1 MIKYHFTCPI
11 IIFLMKIA
19 SADAAA
25 AGLAFYSLWT
35 AVGPHMSGGV
45 FRVDVSLDPTLPF
58 LRVILVAAAI
68 H

>member
-1 MIKYHFTCPI
+1 
-11 IIFLMKIA
+11 MKIA